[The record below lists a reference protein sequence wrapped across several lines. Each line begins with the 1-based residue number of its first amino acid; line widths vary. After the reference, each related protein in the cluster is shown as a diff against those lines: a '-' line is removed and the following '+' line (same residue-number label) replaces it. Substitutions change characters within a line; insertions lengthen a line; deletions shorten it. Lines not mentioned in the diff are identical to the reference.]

1 MFVLRG
7 RVRRLTR
14 KMLKGKIRATNIGWD
29 GRHSM
34 QRALVSETG
43 GKGVPEGTFLF
54 ARGYLEKNPML
65 FYQYSSEVIGSSVEE
80 SEQKPRRFN
89 CHLTWFLTW
98 HGCW

>member
-43 GKGVPEGTFLF
+43 GKGVTEGTFLF
-54 ARGYLEKNPML
+54 ARGYLEKKAHAFL
-65 FYQYSSEVIGSSVEE
+65 LIQVRSD
-80 SEQKPRRFN
+80 
-89 CHLTWFLTW
+89 WFECR
-98 HGCW
+98 GK